1 MALDD
6 GGLGDGA
13 AELAHARWQQRH
25 VGEHLYVVTL
35 ALVGLVHLV
44 VHEL

>member
-13 AELAHARWQQRH
+13 AELAHACWQQRH
-25 VGEHLYVVTL
+25 VREHLYVVAL